1 MQASFNLVQVMC
13 GALLLLHPARAKSIV
28 NYLQAKVSSEWNEDL
43 EPVIESITGRIQ
55 KMLLSTGADIVYDE
69 TLSFECLRSLVR
81 IATGLRDRKVWAL
94 KFLDSN
100 GAFTINKI
108 DGSVASIG
116 GYDECLSIR
125 VPQIDQTNKLDFAGK
140 YCSVSVHVDRQ
151 PMLYRLLPEIAVQEP
166 ILLEFLGSPNATW
179 ALEMMER
186 LPLGMRV
193 GICLPSKCE
202 DSIVTHLVQKFGGKY
217 GIRAKPLAC
226 RDDVTAEPF
235 HAGIWIAGFVFLIAI
250 ILVVWGTIDF
260 SVRLMRCFSVRV
272 SYLKLTASEVMEGN
286 RDVDC
291 IHGIRVLSSLWIL
304 LSHTFLGDP
313 ALYDRGLH
321 FLVVLRSPVF
331 SIVTQGILAVDS
343 FFALTGILVY
353 RKLYQGITKDRIL
366 EKVPVVQFVSV
377 MILRRAL
384 RLLVPALAVIC
395 MLYFLPVVTSGPGMD
410 AFYPFFRRNCDQ
422 RWWTQLFFI
431 NNWWSF
437 ELACMGNQWYIAAD
451 MQLLIILILP
461 TVLMVYRPYQGVFV
475 LGLLIVFSNAYTAF
489 LTIYYDAT
497 PTYLILPR
505 QALKVMQFALRI
517 SDQALP
523 YLATVC
529 IGILGGHYIEHYKN
543 REISPMVTKICWSL
557 IGLVS
562 FIIVFVV
569 NVWHRRGS
577 VSQIEAVLY
586 GSLYRPLWGACVVW
600 VVFFC
605 ASGKAPFVRWILNR
619 PNVMILSRLSYC
631 FYLCQYIV
639 IMLKNFT
646 GRYMVAF
653 TYYQNFRDFF
663 ADAIFNYLLAVFI
676 FFIFEA
682 PTYAL
687 DKLAF
692 AKQEARSGRAQINDQ
707 KDIKYV
713 NQVFD
718 TPNGSVL
725 KASSRAALESTHDIP
740 FALIYRL

>member
-166 ILLEFLGSPNATW
+166 ILLFFFSRRKIWHQGKTTR
-179 ALEMMER
+179 MQGR
-186 LPLGMRV
+186 
-193 GICLPSKCE
+193 C
-202 DSIVTHLVQKFGGKY
+202 DSRAFPRWHLDRW
-217 GIRAKPLAC
+217 IRISNSDNSC
-226 RDDVTAEPF
+226 RM
-235 HAGIWIAGFVFLIAI
+235 GNY
-250 ILVVWGTIDF
+250 
-260 SVRLMRCFSVRV
+260 RV

>member
-125 VPQIDQTNKLDFAGK
+125 VPQIDQTNKISPGSIAQSQFTSIANRCCTGYFQKLLFRSRYFCVLGISGQSECHMGAG
-140 YCSVSVHVDRQ
+140 DDG
-151 PMLYRLLPEIAVQEP
+151 EA
-166 ILLEFLGSPNATW
+166 ATW
-179 ALEMMER
+179 HE
-186 LPLGMRV
+186 V
-193 GICLPSKCE
+193 
-202 DSIVTHLVQKFGGKY
+202 GGKY

-250 ILVVWGTIDF
+250 ILVVWGTIGDCRNSPNDQDF

>member
-125 VPQIDQTNKLDFAGK
+125 VPQIDQTNKISPGSIAQSQFTSIANRCCTGYFQKLLFRSR
-140 YCSVSVHVDRQ
+140 YFCFFSV
-151 PMLYRLLPEIAVQEP
+151 
-166 ILLEFLGSPNATW
+166 
-179 ALEMMER
+179 
-186 LPLGMRV
+186 
-193 GICLPSKCE
+193 
-202 DSIVTHLVQKFGGKY
+202 GGKY

-250 ILVVWGTIDF
+250 ILVVWGTIGDCRNSPNDQDF

>member
-125 VPQIDQTNKLDFAGK
+125 VPQIDQTNKISPGSIAQSQFTSIANRCCTGYFQKLLFRSRYFCRRKIWHQGKTTRMQGRCDSRAFPRWHLD
-140 YCSVSVHVDRQ
+140 R
-151 PMLYRLLPEIAVQEP
+151 
-166 ILLEFLGSPNATW
+166 W
-179 ALEMMER
+179 
-186 LPLGMRV
+186 
-193 GICLPSKCE
+193 
-202 DSIVTHLVQKFGGKY
+202 
-217 GIRAKPLAC
+217 IRISNSDNSC
-226 RDDVTAEPF
+226 RM
-235 HAGIWIAGFVFLIAI
+235 GNY
-250 ILVVWGTIDF
+250 
-260 SVRLMRCFSVRV
+260 RV